1 MRREKSLRNSVH
13 HANAVVWGPVY
24 RTHLTPG
31 GMRSRASPRAIA
43 KGDEIAAS
51 VAREALSAASES
63 RDAIAKDIAPA
74 EETLARVRRDF
85 SDAKAKVRSIHWS
98 PYDRVG
104 VVNAVP

>member
-1 MRREKSLRNSVH
+1 MDDAAKRLAAAEH
-13 HANAVVWGPVY
+13 
-24 RTHLTPG
+24 
-31 GMRSRASPRAIA
+31 RAIA

-85 SDAKAKVRSIHWS
+85 SDAKAKVRSIHWA